1 MATLDRVTPLSTPAM
16 VFSGSISTE
25 NLIFSQ
31 TVTITLSQNFH
42 DGNNKNKNLVDII
55 GIS

>member
-16 VFSGSISTE
+16 VFSGSISIE

-31 TVTITLSQNFH
+31 TVTIAFSQNFY
-42 DGNNKNKNLVDII
+42 DGNSKNEN
-55 GIS
+55 